1 MAHTILALATL
12 PRNIEALADAGLVAL
27 CEEPEFLTDC
37 TPLELEQT
45 VRLGAARE
53 VHTTIENESHAEI
66 CRLAQYEPEQVKA
79 ARQKAARKALD
90 ALITAMEAK
99 PKGRQVRVATS

>member
-12 PRNIEALADAGLVAL
+12 PRNIEALAGAEFIVL
-27 CEEPEFLTDC
+27 CEEPEFLAEC

-45 VRLGAARE
+45 VRLGAAQE
-53 VHTTIENESHAEI
+53 VHNTIESESQAEI

-79 ARQKAARKALD
+79 ARQEAAHKALD

-99 PKGRQVRVATS
+99 PKGRQVRVAPN